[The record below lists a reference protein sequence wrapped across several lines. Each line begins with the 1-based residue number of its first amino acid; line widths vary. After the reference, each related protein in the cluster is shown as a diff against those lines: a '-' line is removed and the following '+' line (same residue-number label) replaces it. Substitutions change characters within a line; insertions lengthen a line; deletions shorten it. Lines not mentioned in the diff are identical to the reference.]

1 MKTLKRKLVSEA
13 HGWKTWD
20 LLVDNTVVGEYEERH
35 DFVKAKETDRIR
47 TKWALLSTIT
57 WKAEGLAAVYG
68 QIDGGMRNIYG
79 SRGRYT
85 VREIAAMLPQTE
97 A

>member
-13 HGWKTWD
+13 HGRKTWS
-20 LLVDNTVVGEYEERH
+20 LLVDGVKVGEYEERH

-47 TKWALLSTIT
+47 TKWALLSSIT
-57 WKAEGLAAVYG
+57 WEREGLATVYG
-68 QIDGGMRNIYG
+68 EIDGEMRNIY
-79 SRGRYT
+79 SARGRYT
-85 VREIAAMLPQTE
+85 VRGIAAMLPQTE